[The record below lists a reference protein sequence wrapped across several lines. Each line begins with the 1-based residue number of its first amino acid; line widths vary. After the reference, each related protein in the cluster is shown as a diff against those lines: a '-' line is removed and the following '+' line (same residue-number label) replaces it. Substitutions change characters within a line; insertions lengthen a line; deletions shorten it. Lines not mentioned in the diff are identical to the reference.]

1 MEFQC
6 FCHLYQLYRRKLNL
20 KPKKD
25 EYRVSY
31 LDVIF
36 VFIHKSIYY

>member
-1 MEFQC
+1 MFLSFVPTLLVKIE
-6 FCHLYQLYRRKLNL
+6 
-20 KPKKD
+20 PKTEKN

-36 VFIHKSIYY
+36 VFIHQSIYY